1 MPPIRSISPDCC
13 RRGVRPK
20 AAPTAFELLKRKG
33 TSTVAK
39 PHRGA
44 RSQAVG
50 GEARRAAR
58 AGPGDQQRF
67 DDRGQVRMVRDRSR
81 HGGHGQV
88 RGSDAACHADRS
100 RCRAPWPTR
109 SGLHGRN
116 SAWIL
121 EIRASS
127 AGPARTSATI
137 ALRVSLSSKATTS
150 GGRLNSMHLRDYCG
164 SAREAALNMFDW
176 RSLLEKSE

>member
-1 MPPIRSISPDCC
+1 M
-13 RRGVRPK
+13 V
-20 AAPTAFELLKRKG
+20 G
-33 TSTVAK
+33 TVK
-39 PHRGA
+39 F
-44 RSQAVG
+44 
-50 GEARRAAR
+50 EARTQRATQIVLDVER
-58 AGPGDQQRF
+58 LG
-67 DDRGQVRMVRDRSR
+67 
-81 HGGHGQV
+81 
-88 RGSDAACHADRS
+88 
-100 RCRAPWPTR
+100 
-109 SGLHGRN
+109 
-116 SAWIL
+116 IL